1 MRDVKI
7 DGKKYT
13 LRGLREVTHASK
25 MRVENL
31 LSRLFFDS
39 MDMSKFMEQTGKKNE
54 EKALSA
60 MFVELLKDTGKFID
74 FLRIVNFDKN
84 IKDVMGVMLCTDM
97 DYHQIVAMPELGL
110 QDLIAE
116 SKKEIGGFEDFSSS
130 FNISTELDL
139 ASMMGQMTDGI
150 QKTKAD

>member
-13 LRGLREVTHASK
+13 LRGLREVTHSSK

-39 MDMSKFMEQTGKKNE
+39 VDMSQFMEQTGKKNE
-54 EKALSA
+54 AKALNS
-60 MFVELLKDTGKFID
+60 MFGELLKDTGKFID
-74 FLRIVNFDKN
+74 FLRIVNFDN
-84 IKDVMGVMLCTDM
+84 SIKDVMGVMLCTDM
-97 DYHQIVAMPELGL
+97 DYHQVMAMPELGL

-130 FNISTELDL
+130 FNINTELDL
-139 ASMMGQMTDGI
+139 ASMMGKMTDGVE
-150 QKTKAD
+150 KTKTD